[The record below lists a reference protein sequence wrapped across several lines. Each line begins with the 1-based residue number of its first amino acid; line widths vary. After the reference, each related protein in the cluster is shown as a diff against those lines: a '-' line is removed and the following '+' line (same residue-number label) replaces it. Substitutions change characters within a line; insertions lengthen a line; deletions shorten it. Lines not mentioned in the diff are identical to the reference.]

1 MTIVQLA
8 ASLLGLALPWT
19 AAVSTAPPRE
29 VPRFD
34 AVYTAHFDFVWRS
47 MRRLGVPPSLVD
59 DATQDV
65 FVVVHRRLAD
75 FEGRSSMK
83 TWLFGIALR
92 VAKDYRVRAR
102 RHVTTTLDAD
112 TLRADGESADAT
124 LERREAARLL
134 DTLLGSIEEE
144 RRPVFILAE
153 LEGVAVPEIAELLR
167 IPLNTAYSRLRL
179 ARADFERAVGRHA
192 RRNA

>member
-1 MTIVQLA
+1 MFIVQLA
-8 ASLLGLALPWT
+8 VSLLGLALPWASVDVRDT
-19 AAVSTAPPRE
+19 PR
-29 VPRFD
+29 VTPGFD
-34 AVYTAHFDFVWRS
+34 EVYTSHFDFVWRS
-47 MRRLGVPPSLVD
+47 VRRLGVPVSLLD

-65 FVVVHRRLAD
+65 FVVVHRRLGD

-102 RHVTTTLDAD
+102 RHDFADVDAD
-112 TLRADGESADAT
+112 TLRAEAESADDT
-124 LERREAARLL
+124 VERREAARLL
-134 DTLLGSIEEE
+134 DTLLTSIDEE

-153 LEGVAVPEIAELLR
+153 LEGVAVPEIAGLLQ

-192 RRNA
+192 RRHA